1 MALSSL
7 TTALWFSG
15 LAFQAAVVVLL
26 LVKKTW
32 RTFPLF
38 AIYCIAALL
47 QDLALTLF
55 RPSRPVVAY
64 FILYW
69 VCQLVGVLL
78 EFAVAYEIFRNLFEQ
93 YATLKRLA
101 SLTFYWTLIG
111 LLALGAWVAWSQ
123 SSPSRPGLVPAIK
136 VVAEAVL
143 IIELGV
149 LMFLF
154 IFSSAVGLH
163 WRKWLFGIAIGLA
176 VFATVELSGLV
187 VWVHWG
193 PSGTQMFNLAKAG
206 AADLGL
212 LCWLG
217 YLILPERITAAAP
230 IPEKSQLEQWNKALT
245 ELIYQ

>member
-1 MALSSL
+1 MAIGSL
-7 TTALWFSG
+7 NTALWVSG

-32 RTFPLF
+32 RAFPLF
-38 AIYCIAALL
+38 AIYCIESLL
-47 QDLALTLF
+47 QSAGLMLF
-55 RPSRPVVAY
+55 RPNHPVVTY

-101 SLTFYWTLIG
+101 FMTFYWTLLG

-123 SSPSRPGLVPAIK
+123 SSPSRFGLVPAIK
-136 VVAEAVL
+136 VVAEGIV

-187 VWVHWG
+187 VWLHG
-193 PSGTQMFNLAKAG
+193 GQSATPLFNVVKAG

-212 LCWLG
+212 ICWLG
-217 YLILPERITAAAP
+217 YLIAPERITAAAP